1 MNVIKEVA
9 KQYGTTPD
17 EVRQEMIAV
26 IRAGRKNPDPK
37 VQAMWK
43 KLFPDGK
50 EPTPEQFIRVLSDAV
65 RQKSGC

>member
-9 KQYGTTPD
+9 KHYGTTPD

-26 IRAGRKNPDPK
+26 IRTGRKNPDPK